1 MFSNIHFFK
10 ASFTVLPLLLP
21 VLEFIT
27 VKLTNYLYF
36 GRLPKTVKVPQL
48 MIVIVLKVSR
58 YVVVVVICLIY
69 VVL

>member
-1 MFSNIHFFK
+1 MCCYVSVDCQY
-10 ASFTVLPLLLP
+10 VLCCRMD
-21 VLEFIT
+21 
-27 VKLTNYLYF
+27 
-36 GRLPKTVKVPQL
+36 GRLPKTVKVPQQ